1 MDTGILYVVFNKW
14 ITDPDSGLMPY
25 KIGITRKTVDDR
37 YYGLGLLMPGKFET
51 LFAYNIIDLS
61 KAEQSI
67 HTILTNNRVN
77 GEWFI
82 LNQDDIDLIKNI
94 CERMN
99 GKIVTNII
107 ENEIKRETEIETMA
121 SSETIT
127 TDDFVNELQ
136 LLPNKKIF
144 REKLLKFRNARWT
157 ITYKDGRIEKG
168 IWPAKNIT
176 ESSNIIGNIRS
187 GYLRNWKEKGIVKAI
202 FEVEEKY

>member
-1 MDTGILYVVFNKW
+1 
-14 ITDPDSGLMPY
+14 
-25 KIGITRKTVDDR
+25 
-37 YYGLGLLMPGKFET
+37 
-51 LFAYNIIDLS
+51 
-61 KAEQSI
+61 
-67 HTILTNNRVN
+67 
-77 GEWFI
+77 
-82 LNQDDIDLIKNI
+82 
-94 CERMN
+94 MN